1 MGGPREDG
9 DRDSLHF
16 PRMGRARAKY
26 VHVGPPAEKT
36 FWILHAVTGHFGLS
50 LCRFGPKSLQ
60 PESFWSHGRF
70 GQNCCVVS
78 AIRRL
83 HVHMDRNTL
92 SRNIGYT
99 MTCLVSKFFTSWKK
113 GYSLFK

>member
-1 MGGPREDG
+1 MVTGTPSI
-9 DRDSLHF
+9 SLVWVVQGQSMYMYD
-16 PRMGRARAKY
+16 PLLK
-26 VHVGPPAEKT
+26 KT

-70 GQNCCVVS
+70 GQYCCVVS

-83 HVHMDRNTL
+83 HVHEVIYGTNKHTG
-92 SRNIGYT
+92 IGV
-99 MTCLVSKFFTSWKK
+99 LGPVS
-113 GYSLFK
+113 